1 MTNRLELN
9 WKLDGFVDE
18 QRYYC
23 STTSFTAETKPAPK
37 AVLASDVRTY
47 IDTDVEVNKTYYTAI
62 GSVKNSVEKLSD
74 ISSVFTNVDIYANQV
89 VSLLRFNNNILDET
103 AKIWTV
109 NGTPVFEANQAKYNA
124 WNITSAHDSNL
135 VFDGDFTI
143 EALVTYED
151 FTRLY
156 NTLIASG
163 NASWSSPVSFVMT
176 YGDTAGSEYV
186 SLRRKMALSVYTN
199 VPLIATTSVFEAN
212 VKTHVAFQRSG
223 STLRVY
229 KAGILEASVTFAGT
243 IHFSI
248 PTHGTSVGLT
258 RWDTST
264 GYGRSLVDAMRITK
278 GIARYNAN
286 FTPPVF
292 L

>member
-1 MTNRLELN
+1 MTDRLELA
-9 WKLDGFVDE
+9 WDADGLIDE

-23 STTSFTAETKPAPK
+23 SETPIDVNNLPVPK
-37 AVLASDVRTY
+37 AVLASNVRTY
-47 IDTDVEVNKTYYTAI
+47 VDTAVEANKTYYVAV
-62 GSVKNSVEKLSD
+62 GSMKNGTEKLSD
-74 ISSVFTNVDIYANQV
+74 VISVFTNADQYSANV

-103 AKIWTV
+103 GKIWTA
-109 NGTPVFEANQAKYNA
+109 NGTPIFDYEQAKYNA

-163 NASWSSPVSFVMT
+163 NVTWGSPVSFVMT
-176 YGDTAGSEYV
+176 YGDTAGSPYV
-186 SLRRKMALSVYTN
+186 SLRRKMALGVYTD
-199 VPLIATTSVFEAN
+199 VPLISTTSVFEAG

-223 STLRVY
+223 STLRAY
-229 KAGILEASVTFAGT
+229 KAGVLESSVTFTGT

-248 PTHGTSVGLT
+248 PTHGTSVGLS

-278 GIARYNAN
+278 GVARYNAN